1 MVAESAVT
9 GRAGVGGGGHR
20 AGILSASRISLEMLT
35 ATLENGG
42 LDVLVAEEAGLPS
55 LCV

>member
-9 GRAGVGGGGHR
+9 GGAGVGGGHR
-20 AGILSASRISLEMLT
+20 AGILSASKISLEMLT